1 MVSCVFPGSFDPV
14 TNGHLDLIRRASGL
28 FDRLTVTVMYN
39 VHKQGTIPVDQR
51 VELLQKVC
59 SAFPNVR
66 IDRWD
71 GLLADYMRLK
81 NERIVIRGMRGSLEA
96 EQEMLSS
103 NANKILNDRIETLF
117 MPTDAGL
124 MGVSSSAVREIYSF
138 GGDIS
143 SFVPE
148 EITEEIKILLSKK
161 K

>member
-14 TNGHLDLIRRASGL
+14 TNGHLDLIRRAGGL
-28 FDRLTVTVMYN
+28 FDRVTVTVMYN

-51 VELLQKVC
+51 VELLQKAC
-59 SAFPNVR
+59 FSFPNVR

-71 GLLADYMRLK
+71 GLLADYMRMK
-81 NERIVIRGMRGSLEA
+81 DEKIVIRGLRGSLEA

-148 EITEEIKILLSKK
+148 EITEEIKMLLSKK

>member
-28 FDRLTVTVMYN
+28 FDRVTVTVMYN

-51 VELLQKVC
+51 VELLLKVC
-59 SAFPNVR
+59 CAFPNVR

-81 NERIVIRGMRGSLEA
+81 NERIVIRGLRGSLEA

-148 EITEEIKILLSKK
+148 EITEEIKMLLSKK